1 MIPPVLGS
9 HTVSDPHIHS
19 FELQLGKGTAYLQT
33 SPEFAMK
40 KTLARDG
47 EAIYS
52 LGPAFRAGEQ
62 GGKHQS
68 EFLMLE
74 WYRPGFSLEQLENEI
89 TDLVKY
95 LAVRFDIEFKRPKR
109 CSYAELFDARFG
121 CNPHSCSD
129 ADLKRLTKQDFPEL
143 SAHLS
148 SSVSQRNDYLD
159 ALFSLG
165 VEPELIEPTYVTE
178 FPASQASL
186 AKVSSDETPVALRT
200 ELYWQGVELANGYD
214 ELRNGAEL
222 RKRIESDNALRR
234 EYGYPEIQPDEELL
248 AALSEMPECAGV
260 ALGVDRLLMLLLG
273 ETSLDAV
280 LV

>member
-1 MIPPVLGS
+1 
-9 HTVSDPHIHS
+9 
-19 FELQLGKGTAYLQT
+19 
-33 SPEFAMK
+33 MK
-40 KTLARDG
+40 KTLATNG

-62 GGKHQS
+62 GSKHRS

-74 WYRPGFSLEQLENEI
+74 WYRPGFSLLQLEREI

-95 LAVRFDIEFKRPKR
+95 LAEGFDTEFQTPKR
-109 CSYAELFDARFG
+109 YSYAELFDARFG
-121 CNPHSCSD
+121 CNPHGCSD
-129 ADLKRLTKQDFPEL
+129 ADLKQLSEQNFPEL
-143 SAHLS
+143 STHLN
-148 SSVSQRNDYLD
+148 SSVSKRNDYLD

-186 AKVSSDETPVALRT
+186 ANVSSDEMPVALRT

-222 RKRIESDNALRR
+222 RKRIDNDNALRR

-248 AALSEMPECAGV
+248 AVLSDMPESAGV

-273 ETSLDAV
+273 ENSLDSV